1 MEKQTLHQVAEISLT
16 YRPQIRPMD
25 RPQVSTAKEAYQVLL
40 SAWDKGKIEFIEEF
54 KVILLNRNKRVL
66 GIYTVT
72 TGGLSE
78 CLVDTKLVFASALLG
93 CATDII
99 LAHNHPSGNKHPS
112 VNDYRLTKQLREAGR
127 VLGIEVVDHIIVTPD
142 DYYSF
147 ADEGVI

>member
-1 MEKQTLHQVAEISLT
+1 MENQTLNQVAEISLT
-16 YRPQIRPMD
+16 YTPQIRPMD
-25 RPQVSTAKEAYQVLL
+25 RPQVFTANEAYQVLL
-40 SAWDKGKIEFIEEF
+40 SVWDKGKIEFIEEF

-66 GIYTVT
+66 GVCTVT

-99 LAHNHPSGNKHPS
+99 LAHNHPSGNKQPS
-112 VNDYRLTKQLREAGR
+112 VNDYRLTKQLSEAGK
-127 VLGIEVVDHIIVTPD
+127 VLDIKVVDHIIVTSD

-147 ADEGVI
+147 ADEGVL